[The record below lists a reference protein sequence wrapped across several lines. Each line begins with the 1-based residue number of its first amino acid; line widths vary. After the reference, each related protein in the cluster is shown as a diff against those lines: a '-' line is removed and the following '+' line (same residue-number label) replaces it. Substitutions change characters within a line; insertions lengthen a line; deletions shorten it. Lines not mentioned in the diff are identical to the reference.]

1 MKKITIALLSVVL
14 YMSTALA
21 ESITIIPGGKP
32 GGSFNARATLY
43 KDILEKKGFEIN
55 FENITNAR
63 EGVKYLQNS
72 KDTVIQ
78 MFAVNQPSQIGY
90 DITKDNFVLVEYMT
104 PYYWCQSNASM
115 NNDEL
120 KVGLVKNMNTTFS
133 DQLFAKLGKKVVY
146 LRYKNSGTL
155 YNAFTAGDVDV
166 QFTSQS
172 RSFKVI
178 KNNQGK
184 CIANTYKQTVEQIP
198 SVYDIV
204 NTKTVFPG
212 DASIVIS
219 NNASKKLRNIL
230 LEANKDADFI
240 AWKKKR
246 GVPDNSG
253 KNSWKAELAIVDSLQ
268 QSWKSK

>member
-1 MKKITIALLSVVL
+1 MKKIAIALLSIVM

-21 ESITIIPGGKP
+21 ESITVIPGGKP
-32 GGSFNARATLY
+32 GGSSFARATLY
-43 KDILEKKGFEIN
+43 KDILEKKGFEVK
-55 FENITNAR
+55 FENINNSR
-63 EGVKYLQNS
+63 DGVKYLQNS
-72 KDTVIQ
+72 KDLVIQ
-78 MFAVNQPSQIGY
+78 MYAVNQPSQIGY

-133 DQLFAKLGKKVVY
+133 DQLFAQLGKKVVY
-146 LRYKNSGTL
+146 LRYKNSGAL

-184 CIANTYKQTVEQIP
+184 CIANTYKDTWEGIP

-212 DASIVIS
+212 DAALVIS
-219 NNASKKLRNIL
+219 NNASEKLRNIL
-230 LEANKDADFI
+230 LEVNQDADFV
-240 AWKKKR
+240 AWRKKR
-246 GVPDNSG
+246 GVPDDTG
-253 KNSWKAELAIVDSLQ
+253 KNSSEAELVIVDQLQ